1 LAARSMLKSRRLPRL
16 HGTNGDKDWFTGK
29 TGRGT
34 LVSGADDGR
43 RARIKSI
50 ARIPCRK
57 TPPETTQGRLEAARA
72 TTIDSTPPAVP
83 PTFPDV
89 TPQDYASANGFRISA
104 QQTFGRPPRRQG
116 VEARP
121 QIGAAVPRIHPALPS
136 ARNSRAR
143 RFVSSLRRL
152 LARGEVDR
160 DFWWHGSGR
169 RVAGRRGCQR
179 ADRRVHEW

>member
-1 LAARSMLKSRRLPRL
+1 MKLIGVCITTCMHNRITAISLSTAVILNATSGLSPYCCRTVLQWYTSMLRR
-16 HGTNGDKDWFTGK
+16 GQKEGYNDW
-29 TGRGT
+29 
-34 LVSGADDGR
+34 
-43 RARIKSI
+43 
-50 ARIPCRK
+50 
-57 TPPETTQGRLEAARA
+57 ET
-72 TTIDSTPPAVP
+72 
-83 PTFPDV
+83 